1 MTLTTTARRTAAAL
15 GVVLL
20 ALGAGAC
27 SSDSSSSASAGASV
41 TAAAGATASDRAGAD
56 ATQAPVPTPTVTAT
70 AGSTAAPSAAVADPS
85 DGASLVPGQAG
96 YTQPESTPVALDE
109 DQSAGD
115 VKVTLGKL
123 TSTKGVADGPGEVSG
138 PALVVTVTLENTGSK
153 NVDLSAASVTLSYG
167 KDETPAT
174 TFASMDEAKSLPS
187 SVAAG
192 KSVTGSYVF
201 AVPTD
206 SQDDVTV
213 DVIVT
218 TDQPV
223 AVFHGSPYSRE
234 PGVRTPR
241 RRPRSPS
248 RPPGRSRRR
257 RPPGRRAR
265 PPGGCARRA
274 CGRGSPPT

>member
-1 MTLTTTARRTAAAL
+1 MTLSTTVRRTAAGL

-27 SSDSSSSASAGASV
+27 STHSGSSASASA
-41 TAAAGATASDRAGAD
+41 TATTSAGAGATA
-56 ATQAPVPTPTVTAT
+56 APAPTAT
-70 AGSTAAPSAAVADPS
+70 TGSTAAPSAAVADPS

-96 YTQPESTPVALDE
+96 YTQPESTPVALDD

-115 VKVTLGKL
+115 VRVALGKI

-153 NVDLSAASVTLSYG
+153 AVDLSAASVTLSYG

-174 TFASMDEAKSLPS
+174 TFASMDQAKSLPS

-201 AVPTD
+201 AVPTG
-206 SQDDVTV
+206 SQDDVTI

-223 AVFHGSPYSRE
+223 AVFDGSAS
-234 PGVRTPR
+234 
-241 RRPRSPS
+241 
-248 RPPGRSRRR
+248 
-257 RPPGRRAR
+257 
-265 PPGGCARRA
+265 
-274 CGRGSPPT
+274 

>member
-1 MTLTTTARRTAAAL
+1 MTLSTTVRRTAAGL

-27 SSDSSSSASAGASV
+27 SSGSSSGASGGATE
-41 TAAAGATASDRAGAD
+41 TAAVAGATASDRAGAD
-56 ATQAPVPTPTVTAT
+56 ATQAPVPTATVTAT
-70 AGSTAAPSAAVADPS
+70 VGSTAAPSAAVADPS

-96 YTQPESTPVALDE
+96 YTQPESTPVALDD

-115 VKVTLGKL
+115 VRVALGKI
-123 TSTKGVADGPGEVSG
+123 TSTKGVAVGPGEVSG
-138 PALVVTVTLENTGSK
+138 PALVVTVTLETTGSK
-153 NVDLSAASVTLSYG
+153 AVDLSAASVTLSYG

-174 TFASMDEAKSLPS
+174 TFASMDQAKSLPS

-201 AVPTD
+201 AVPTG
-206 SQDDVTV
+206 SQDDVTI

-223 AVFHGSPYSRE
+223 AVFHGSAS
-234 PGVRTPR
+234 
-241 RRPRSPS
+241 
-248 RPPGRSRRR
+248 
-257 RPPGRRAR
+257 
-265 PPGGCARRA
+265 
-274 CGRGSPPT
+274 

>member
-1 MTLTTTARRTAAAL
+1 MTLSTTVRRTAAGL

-27 SSDSSSSASAGASV
+27 STHSGSSASASA
-41 TAAAGATASDRAGAD
+41 TATTSAGAGATA
-56 ATQAPVPTPTVTAT
+56 APAPTAT
-70 AGSTAAPSAAVADPS
+70 TGSTAAPSAAVADPS
-85 DGASLVPGQAG
+85 DGASLFPGQAG
-96 YTQPESTPVALDE
+96 YTQPESTPVALDD

-115 VKVTLGKL
+115 VRVALGKI

-153 NVDLSAASVTLSYG
+153 AVDLSAASVTLSYG

-174 TFASMDEAKSLPS
+174 TFASMDQAKSLPS

-201 AVPTD
+201 AVPTG
-206 SQDDVTV
+206 SQDDVTI

-223 AVFHGSPYSRE
+223 AVFDGSAS
-234 PGVRTPR
+234 
-241 RRPRSPS
+241 
-248 RPPGRSRRR
+248 
-257 RPPGRRAR
+257 
-265 PPGGCARRA
+265 
-274 CGRGSPPT
+274 